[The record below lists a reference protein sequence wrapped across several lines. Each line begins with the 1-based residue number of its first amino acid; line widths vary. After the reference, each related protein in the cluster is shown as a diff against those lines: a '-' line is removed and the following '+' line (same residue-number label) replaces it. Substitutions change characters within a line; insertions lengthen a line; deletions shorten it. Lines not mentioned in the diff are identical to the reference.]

1 MQYMNGQRALAYS
14 RSRHGSSDF
23 DRAARQQRL
32 FSSVRD
38 QLDLSSLFA
47 PGVIDKLVK
56 QVTRHV
62 RTNIPP
68 KMIPR
73 LVSLAQEV
81 DLDRR
86 ENLVLSSSAYGR
98 ICYPCPPNGYWMLI
112 ANPANIR
119 RAVQGVFSGS
129 LKSERERQRV
139 EDEDAVVHVLNGA
152 GGSNARATNIADAL
166 AARGLNA
173 VVPPIAGGR
182 ADDDDYRDTVITI
195 YNGAGAELT
204 ETIKRLKQTL
214 RKARVVEADD
224 PDQVADIV
232 VIVGSRTKAIRAR
245 R

>member
-1 MQYMNGQRALAYS
+1 MSGIPLPRSWAAARAYPNGRFNDKINTLYTYARGAPGLFPGNDRERGYEALMGALSELYGLKIDYYVAVDLNSFRGVINDVLKGVIVDVQVPVYDPQYPSADGRGNLKLYVPPGMQYMNGQRALAYS

-86 ENLVLSSSAYGR
+86 
-98 ICYPCPPNGYWMLI
+98 
-112 ANPANIR
+112 
-119 RAVQGVFSGS
+119 
-129 LKSERERQRV
+129 
-139 EDEDAVVHVLNGA
+139 
-152 GGSNARATNIADAL
+152 
-166 AARGLNA
+166 
-173 VVPPIAGGR
+173 
-182 ADDDDYRDTVITI
+182 
-195 YNGAGAELT
+195 
-204 ETIKRLKQTL
+204 
-214 RKARVVEADD
+214 
-224 PDQVADIV
+224 
-232 VIVGSRTKAIRAR
+232 
-245 R
+245 